1 LTIDLDLLGK
11 TTRKLADKA
20 KEKGDLLSWS
30 DNGDIMM
37 TMEFTLG
44 IFKSILIDFLIIF
57 EIELNIDS
65 RITNVFDPH
74 IFFINI
80 IDRYIKV

>member
-1 LTIDLDLLGK
+1 MTIDLDLLGK

-30 DNGDIMM
+30 DHGGIVM

-57 EIELNIDS
+57 EVELNTDS
-65 RITNVFDPH
+65 RITNVFDLD

-80 IDRYIKV
+80 VDRYIKV